1 MPDLINPT
9 IHVFVHPIDT
19 TKHPDVGNGFRW
31 AVHVG
36 GSDPSNLDQCANA
49 GVEVSREAALF
60 MGDRCAATA
69 VLALAMVT
77 GVSMSL
83 NYTHLNH
90 DPLGPD
96 DNQLRVIKSRIV
108 KE

>member
-1 MPDLINPT
+1 MPNLINPT

-36 GSDPSNLDQCANA
+36 DSDPSNLGQCANA

-69 VLALAMVT
+69 VLALALVT
-77 GVSMSL
+77 GISMSL
-83 NYTHLNH
+83 NYVHLNH

-96 DNQLRVIKSRIV
+96 DNQVRVIRTC
-108 KE
+108 